1 MDAKISWCWLYCCCY
16 SVLEPKNRLKAINQ
30 NIGLI
35 SNHLMAWKELL
46 IQPLERCYVPIILYE
61 HAGGRTINSICQ
73 FTINLIAIILI
84 LSLKFNTYDSRFIF
98 ISFSI
103 IFVFLVTWRFVRKL
117 IVSLVGQSFINWSL
131 VHSKLYLSD
140 GSNVNDML
148 NY

>member
-1 MDAKISWCWLYCCCY
+1 M
-16 SVLEPKNRLKAINQ
+16 
-30 NIGLI
+30 LI
-35 SNHLMAWKELL
+35 
-46 IQPLERCYVPIILYE
+46 V
-61 HAGGRTINSICQ
+61 GGRTLNSICQ

-84 LSLKFNTYDSRFIF
+84 LSFKFNTYDSRFIF

-140 GSNVNDML
+140 GSNVNAML

>member
-1 MDAKISWCWLYCCCY
+1 
-16 SVLEPKNRLKAINQ
+16 
-30 NIGLI
+30 
-35 SNHLMAWKELL
+35 MAWKELL

-117 IVSLVGQSFINWSL
+117 I
-131 VHSKLYLSD
+131 
-140 GSNVNDML
+140 
-148 NY
+148 